1 MVKDEAISLC
11 ACRRRDFLKS
21 VLVAAA
27 AAAGGA
33 GLTDKSEAALPS
45 GNRPDRAVAH
55 FMKSMNCSQAIFE
68 TYAPLFGLDEAT
80 ARRIGTPFAGG
91 MGTGSEC
98 GAVTGAL
105 LVIGLRNGSSHKKT
119 FAAVDAL
126 MKQFKSAHG
135 ATGCSQ
141 LLGVDMGTPAGV
153 KKAEKAGYFTSRC
166 PQYVRTAA
174 DSLEKI
180 LA

>member
-1 MVKDEAISLC
+1 MLKDKAITVC
-11 ACRRRDFLKS
+11 ACKRRDFLKS
-21 VLVAAA
+21 ALLAAVAASA
-27 AAAGGA
+27 V
-33 GLTDKSEAALPS
+33 GLPAEAALPP

-68 TYAPLFGLDEAT
+68 TYAPLFGLDGAT
-80 ARRIGTPFAGG
+80 ARKIGTPFASG
-91 MGTGSEC
+91 MGIGSEC
-98 GAVTGAL
+98 GALTGAL
-105 LVIGLRNGSSHKKT
+105 LVIGLKDGNSHKKT
-119 FAAVDAL
+119 FREVDML
-126 MKQFKSAHG
+126 MKRFRSAHG

-166 PQYVRTAA
+166 PLYVRTAA
-174 DSLEKI
+174 DILEKI

>member
-1 MVKDEAISLC
+1 MLKDAGISLC
-11 ACRRRDFLKS
+11 VCKRRDFLKS
-21 VLVAAA
+21 ALVAAA
-27 AAAGGA
+27 AAGSGMGLPTEAG
-33 GLTDKSEAALPS
+33 AALSP

-68 TYAPLFGLDEAT
+68 TYSPLFGLDEAT
-80 ARRIGTPFAGG
+80 ARKIGTPFAGG

-105 LVIGLRNGSSHKKT
+105 LVIGLRNGGSHKKT
-119 FAAVDAL
+119 FAAVDTL
-126 MKQFKSAHG
+126 MKQFKSTHG

-166 PQYVRTAA
+166 PQYVRTA
-174 DSLEKI
+174 SEILEKI
-180 LA
+180 LS

>member
-1 MVKDEAISLC
+1 MFETAEMSSY
-11 ACRRRDFLKS
+11 ACKRRDFLKS
-21 VLVAAA
+21 ALLAAA
-27 AAAGGA
+27 AASGV
-33 GLTDKSEAALPS
+33 GLPAKAEAAMPP
-45 GNRPDRAVAH
+45 GNRPDRAVTH
-55 FMKSMNCSQAIFE
+55 FMKSMHCSQAIFE

-105 LVIGLRNGSSHKKT
+105 LVIGLKDGNSHKKT
-119 FAAVDAL
+119 FREVDML
-126 MKQFKSAHG
+126 MKRFRSAHG

-166 PQYVRTAA
+166 PQYVRTA
-174 DSLEKI
+174 SEILEKI

>member
-1 MVKDEAISLC
+1 MSGTSVSSCICK
-11 ACRRRDFLKS
+11 RRDFIRITL
-21 VLVAAA
+21 LAAA
-27 AAAGGA
+27 AASGGNFLV
-33 GLTDKSEAALPS
+33 GESHAALPP

-80 ARRIGTPFAGG
+80 ARKIGTPFAGG

-105 LVIGLRNGSSHKKT
+105 LVIGLRNGNSHKKT

-126 MKQFKSAHG
+126 MKQFKTAHG

-141 LLGVDMGTPAGV
+141 LLGVDMGTPAGI

-174 DSLEKI
+174 DILEKI